1 MTSGHLGWLL
11 VVSSRH
17 SVNMETGDI
26 YLFYF
31 IYLFYLLV
39 GYEFLLILSLLGS
52 KQLMCCIGF
61 VLFFFYY
68 YYYFFIFGCLATAM
82 NFR

>member
-17 SVNMETGDI
+17 TVNMETGDI

-39 GYEFLLILSLLGS
+39 GYEFLLILSLLGIEATDV
-52 KQLMCCIGF
+52 LYWFCF
-61 VLFFFYY
+61 VFFLLLLLFF
-68 YYYFFIFGCLATAM
+68 YFWVFGYRYE
-82 NFR
+82 F